1 MYRESLGSVQYVCWL
16 CGHDAFIAK
25 ILWGHISHQQYYPA
39 PAPAPAPPWQWPW
52 AGAGGGHITCLII
65 SSYIMLRLCGDWQP
79 CSLSPVS
86 TYTFRDIA
94 TYATEISF
102 YFRMQTCDFRISI
115 ERLTGEKEKACVHD
129 ISSVQVKSRSFYPN
143 IECTTD
149 IHT

>member
-1 MYRESLGSVQYVCWL
+1 MLDNQQLHHVMVVWRLATLLTIASIY
-16 CGHDAFIAK
+16 FI
-25 ILWGHISHQQYYPA
+25 
-39 PAPAPAPPWQWPW
+39 
-52 AGAGGGHITCLII
+52 
-65 SSYIMLRLCGDWQP
+65 
-79 CSLSPVS
+79 LSE
-86 TYTFRDIA
+86 TLLNAY
-94 TYATEISF
+94 TEISF